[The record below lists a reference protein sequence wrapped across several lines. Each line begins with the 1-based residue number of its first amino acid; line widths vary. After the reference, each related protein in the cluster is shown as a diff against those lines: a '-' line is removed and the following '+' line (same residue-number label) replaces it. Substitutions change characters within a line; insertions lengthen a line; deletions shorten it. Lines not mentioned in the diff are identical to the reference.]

1 MSEAGWRFQGE
12 SEPVGEEEE
21 RISFRRGLEE
31 TPEMDITPLI
41 DMTFLLLIFFLVCT
55 TAALEGAVELPPAR
69 YGTAV
74 GPANAVVITVAD
86 RPGAKLPAVYL
97 ADGKKGAPLPDNI
110 ETQEEEIVRAVEA
123 GLAAGKSLVLIK
135 AERTVREGEVVRIA
149 AAASRVPGV
158 KLHVAVMEVR

>member
-1 MSEAGWRFQGE
+1 MNEDLAARIDAGVFPEEDG
-12 SEPVGEEEE
+12 PV
-21 RISFRRGLEE
+21 SFRRPVRE

-74 GPANAVVITVAD
+74 GPADAVVITIAD

-97 ADGKKGAPLPDNI
+97 GDGKKGAPLPDSIDAQEAAII
-110 ETQEEEIVRAVEA
+110 EAVEEGA
-123 GLAAGKSLVLIK
+123 RRGKSLVLIK
-135 AERTVREGEVVRIA
+135 AERTVKEGEVVRVA
-149 AAASRVPGV
+149 LAASQVPGMR
-158 KLHVAVMEVR
+158 LHIAVMEVR

>member
-1 MSEAGWRFQGE
+1 MAQEVGAGLSGLWT
-12 SEPVGEEEE
+12 SVEEE
-21 RISFRRGLEE
+21 RISFRRPSRE

-74 GPANAVVITVAD
+74 GPADAVVITVAD

-97 ADGKKGAPLPDNI
+97 ADGKKGSPLPDSLDA
-110 ETQEEEIVRAVEA
+110 QEQAIVQAVEA
-123 GLAAGKSLVLIK
+123 GMSRGKSIVLIK
-135 AERTVREGEVVRIA
+135 AERSVKEGEVVRIA
-149 AAASRVPGV
+149 MAASQVPGV
-158 KLHVAVMEVR
+158 KLHIAVMEVE